1 MLTKSGATGQ
11 NLWSLKGIKEGE
23 AKILTLWFNSTLNLL
38 QVYLQRMETG
48 GTWMEINSAMISDFY
63 ILNVDLLSSDEKSQ
77 LVDLFESLRKI
88 PFPSILD
95 QLKTSFAPRKEID
108 LAILRLMGYSKNDA
122 ESVPE

>member
-1 MLTKSGATGQ
+1 VEQQVKTCGVS
-11 NLWSLKGIKEGE
+11 KE
-23 AKILTLWFNSTLNLL
+23 LWFNSTLNLL